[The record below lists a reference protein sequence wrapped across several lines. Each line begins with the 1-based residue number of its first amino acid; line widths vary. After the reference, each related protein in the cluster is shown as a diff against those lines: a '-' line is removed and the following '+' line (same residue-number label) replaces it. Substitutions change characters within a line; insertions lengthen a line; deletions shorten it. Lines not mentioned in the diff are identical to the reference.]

1 MADNTK
7 NGVPGGNSK
16 PSKEQFGST
25 PRPAPMK
32 TTNPSTVQPKK

>member
-7 NGVPGGNSK
+7 NGTSGGSSK

-32 TTNPSTVQPKK
+32 TTNPPTVQPKK